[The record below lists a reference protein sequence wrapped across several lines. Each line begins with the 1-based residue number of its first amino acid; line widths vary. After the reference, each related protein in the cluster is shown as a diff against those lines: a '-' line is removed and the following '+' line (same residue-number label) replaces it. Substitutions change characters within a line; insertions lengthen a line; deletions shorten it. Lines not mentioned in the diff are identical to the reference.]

1 MQINNLIK
9 ENKQMNTNPSLR
21 KTAIAAGL
29 LYLITHVTSVGAAVL
44 YTPILS
50 NPAYIITSGADT
62 QVLLGIF
69 FEVILAL
76 AVVGTAVALFPAV
89 KRYNEGVAL
98 GYIGLRT
105 LEAAVIA
112 VGVLPLLV
120 AVTLRQQVAGM
131 ADADTAT
138 LVTLGNA
145 LVELYKWTLVIGPG
159 LVCGTNTVLMA
170 YLMYK
175 SRLVPRFIPI
185 LGLIGGP
192 LVFAYHTAQTFG
204 RYDQLPAWSA
214 VIVLPIFA
222 WEISLA
228 IRLIT
233 KGFNHSPATSDPAIP
248 ATTELINAA

>member
-1 MQINNLIK
+1 MYTNLEPGTAI
-9 ENKQMNTNPSLR
+9 PALR
-21 KTAIAAGL
+21 KTAIAAGV

-44 YTPILS
+44 YTPILN
-50 NPAYIITSGADT
+50 NPGYIISSGADT
-62 QVLLGIF
+62 QVLLGAF
-69 FEVILAL
+69 FEIILAL

-89 KRYNEGVAL
+89 KRHNEGVAL
-98 GYIGLRT
+98 GYVGLRT
-105 LEAAVIA
+105 LEAGIIA

-120 AVTLRQQVAGM
+120 AVTLRQQLAGN
-131 ADADTAT
+131 AVTDTAS
-138 LVTLGNA
+138 LVTLSNA
-145 LVELYKWTLVIGPG
+145 LVELYKWTLVLGPG

-192 LVFAYHTAQTFG
+192 LVIAYHTTQTFG

-222 WEISLA
+222 WELSLA

-233 KGFNHSPATSDPAIP
+233 KGFNPSPTTSDPAIP
-248 ATTELINAA
+248 ATPELINVA